1 MRILRS
7 LSMALGLAAAI
18 GVAAGPASAQ
28 VLSGQLNPNYK
39 NLVDNANFNIYQR
52 GSTAVTGITTTATY
66 HADRWAGYSGTATS
80 MSLTNIPASLPL
92 TTLNAPVFSN
102 AEQVQRTAAQTG
114 VLPVCLVQEIPTS
127 EVKPINEPVTLSF
140 WALAGSNFSA
150 TSNLLTATVST
161 GTGTDQGLASFISGW
176 TGAVVPV
183 TLNATLT
190 TSWQRFAVTG
200 VIPAT
205 ATEAAVTFCF
215 TPTGTAGTNDYF
227 QITGAQLEQGTAAT
241 NLEWRP
247 AGVELAKVQ
256 RFAYAIQE
264 GTITAGTVMAPAG
277 QAPSGTTC
285 LIAIPFPVTMRAAP
299 TYTNALTAST
309 FKLNSAA
316 VNTALSTPF
325 SATTGVN
332 TVFNGSVTFTASGL
346 GATAGFG
353 CELVSAAGSGVMLFT
368 ADF

>member
-1 MRILRS
+1 MRFLRS
-7 LSMALGLAAAI
+7 LSAATLAAAV
-18 GVAAGPASAQ
+18 GLAGPAMAQ
-28 VLSGQLNPNYK
+28 IYPGTLAPNFK
-39 NLVDNANFNIYQR
+39 NLVDNGNFNIYQR
-52 GSTAVTGITTTATY
+52 GTTAVTGITTTATY

-80 MSLTNIPASLPL
+80 MALTNITSSLPAV
-92 TTLNAPVFSN
+92 TANAPAFSN

-114 VLPVCLVQEIPTS
+114 VLPVCLVQEIATS

-150 TSNLLTATVST
+150 TSSLLTATVST

-176 TGAVVPV
+176 TGAAVPV
-183 TLNATLT
+183 TLGATLT

-200 VIPAT
+200 VIPAA

-215 TPTGTAGTNDYF
+215 TPTGTAGANDYF
-227 QITGAQLEQGTAAT
+227 QVTGVQVEQGTAPT
-241 NLEWRP
+241 NIEWRP

-256 RFAYAIQE
+256 RYAYAIQE

-277 QAPSGTTC
+277 QAPTATTC
-285 LIAIPFPVTMRAAP
+285 LIDIPFPVTMRTAP

-332 TVFNGSVTFTASGL
+332 TVNNGSVTFTASGL